1 MVDLCQ
7 LIKLVDNYRLTIG
20 FTVDIYIYISDGV
33 VNQLIIGWPS

>member
-20 FTVDIYIYISDGV
+20 FTVDIYIYIYQMG
-33 VNQLIIGWPS
+33 L